1 MTDAPP
7 ITVRSGAATD
17 AGLRRTLNEDAFL
30 AEAPLFLVADGMG
43 GHAAGEVASAAVIA
57 EFAQLAGRAS
67 VTVDEVREAFERA
80 QDRVLALPEGGGAGA
95 GTTLSGVVV
104 TELNGDGYWLTIN
117 LGDSRTYRLSDGAL
131 EQVSVDHSYVQ
142 ELVDSGQLSP
152 EDAHIDSRRNVI
164 TRAIGA
170 GSVAV
175 PDFWLLPAE
184 AGDRI
189 LVCSDGVS
197 GELTSEQIA
206 RVLCSEPDAQ
216 QAATRLVHEAM
227 IHGGRDNVTA
237 VVVDALDV
245 VGQGDRGEVR
255 DETLPGVPVD
265 DYPDENTVPREP
277 QTTGGGVA

>member
-1 MTDAPP
+1 MTDASP
-7 ITVRSGAATD
+7 IVVRSGAATD

-67 VTVDEVREAFERA
+67 VSVEQVRDAFERA
-80 QDRVLALPEGGGAGA
+80 QVRVLALPEGAGAGA

-117 LGDSRTYRLSDGAL
+117 LGDSRTYRLSGGAL

-142 ELVDSGQLSP
+142 ELVDSGELSP

-170 GSVAV
+170 GSIAV

-189 LVCSDGVS
+189 LVCSDGIS

-206 RVLCSEPDAQ
+206 RVLRAEPDAQ

-227 IHGGRDNVTA
+227 LHGGRDNVTA
-237 VVVDALDV
+237 VVVDALEV
-245 VGQGDRGEVR
+245 VGQGDRGGIR
-255 DETLPGVPVD
+255 DETFPGMPVSE
-265 DYPDENTVPREP
+265 YPDEDTVPREP
-277 QTTGGGVA
+277 QTTGGGAA

>member
-1 MTDAPP
+1 MTDASP
-7 ITVRSGAATD
+7 IIVRSGAATD

-57 EFAQLAGRAS
+57 EFAGLSGRAS
-67 VTVDEVREAFERA
+67 VSVDDVREAFERA
-80 QDRVLALPEGGGAGA
+80 QDRVLTLPAGAGAGA
-95 GTTLSGVVV
+95 GTTLSGVVI
-104 TELNGDGYWLTIN
+104 TEMNGDGYWLTIN
-117 LGDSRTYRLSDGAL
+117 LGDSRTYRLSGGAL

-142 ELVDSGQLSP
+142 ELVDSGELSP
-152 EDAHIDSRRNVI
+152 EEAYVDSRRNVI

-170 GSVAV
+170 GTVAV

-197 GELTSEQIA
+197 GELSSEQIA
-206 RVLCSEPDAQ
+206 RVLRSEPDAQ

-227 IHGGRDNVTA
+227 LHGGRDNVTA
-237 VVVDALDV
+237 VVVDALEV
-245 VGQGDRGEVR
+245 VGQGDRGEIR
-255 DETLPGVPVD
+255 DETFPGVPVD
-265 DYPDENTVPREP
+265 DYPDEDTVPREP
-277 QTTGGGVA
+277 QTTSGGAV